1 MIIVRVP
8 NAKALYPRHTKP
20 EVVRRVF
27 RIGLKVAAVI
37 ALLWLGLTLWV
48 DMDGPAR
55 TWEVGEGGWTR
66 SALIVYDPD
75 PIYDLDRQL
84 CQAFAEGL
92 AQQGI
97 RSTVA
102 TVAAAEEKEL
112 APPDL
117 FVLCANTYNW
127 RPDRSIVHYVESAAS
142 LKGASVV
149 ALTLGSGSTE
159 AAQRVFE
166 EHIRA
171 VGARIIASRT
181 SWLMRPNDEARLEE
195 DNVAVAIDMTRRWAA
210 ELDVP
215 EGSGG
220 PTQ

>member
-1 MIIVRVP
+1 MVPWDQVR
-8 NAKALYPRHTKP
+8 YPRNAEP
-20 EVVRRVF
+20 EEVRRVF
-27 RIGLKVAAVI
+27 RIGSKVAAVI
-37 ALLWLGLTLWV
+37 AVIWVGLTLWV
-48 DMDGPAR
+48 EMDGPAKS
-55 TWEVGEGGWTR
+55 WQVGEEQWTR
-66 SALIVYDPD
+66 SALLVYDPD
-75 PIYDLDRQL
+75 PIYDLDRQV

-92 AQQGI
+92 AEQGI

-102 TVAAAEEKEL
+102 TVAAAEDIEL
-112 APPDL
+112 ARPDL

-127 RPDRSIVHYVESAAS
+127 RPDRSIVHYVERTAS

-159 AAQRVFE
+159 AAQRAFE
-166 EHIRA
+166 ERIRA
-171 VGARIIASRT
+171 VGARIIASRS
-181 SWLMRPNDEARLEE
+181 SWLMRPNDEARMEE

>member
-1 MIIVRVP
+1 MVPWDQVR
-8 NAKALYPRHTKP
+8 YPRNAEP
-20 EVVRRVF
+20 EEVRRVF
-27 RIGLKVAAVI
+27 RIGSKVAAVI
-37 ALLWLGLTLWV
+37 AVIWVGLTLWV
-48 DMDGPAR
+48 EMDGPAKS
-55 TWEVGEGGWTR
+55 WQVGEEQWTR
-66 SALIVYDPD
+66 SALLVYDPD
-75 PIYDLDRQL
+75 PIYDLDRQV

-92 AQQGI
+92 AEQGI

-102 TVAAAEEKEL
+102 TVAAAEDIEL
-112 APPDL
+112 ARPDL

-127 RPDRSIVHYVESAAS
+127 RPDRSIVHYVERTAS

-159 AAQRVFE
+159 AAQRAFE
-166 EHIRA
+166 ERIRA
-171 VGARIIASRT
+171 VGARIIASRS

-195 DNVAVAIDMTRRWAA
+195 GNVAVAIDMTRRWAA

-215 EGSGG
+215 ERSGE

>member
-1 MIIVRVP
+1 MVPWDQVR
-8 NAKALYPRHTKP
+8 YPRNGEP
-20 EVVRRVF
+20 EAVRRVF
-27 RIGLKVAAVI
+27 RIGSKVAAVI
-37 ALLWLGLTLWV
+37 AVIWVVLTLWV
-48 DMDGPAR
+48 EMDGPAKS
-55 TWEVGEGGWTR
+55 WQVGEEQWAR
-66 SALIVYDPD
+66 SALLVYDPD

-92 AQQGI
+92 AEQGI

-102 TVAAAEEKEL
+102 TVAAAEEMEL

-127 RPDRSIVHYVESAAS
+127 RPDRSIVHYVERTAS

-159 AAQRVFE
+159 ASQRAFE
-166 EHIRA
+166 ERLQA
-171 VGARIIASRT
+171 VGARIIASKS

-195 DNVAVAIDMTRRWAA
+195 GNVAVAIDMTRRWAA

-215 EGSGG
+215 ELSGG